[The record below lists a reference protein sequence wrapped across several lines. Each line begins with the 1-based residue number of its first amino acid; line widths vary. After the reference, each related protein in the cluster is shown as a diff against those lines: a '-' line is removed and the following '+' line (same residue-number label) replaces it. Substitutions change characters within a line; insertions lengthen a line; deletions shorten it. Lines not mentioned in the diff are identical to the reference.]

1 MATLNQVRET
11 LQLSTGA
18 QNLVQPVIDRFL
30 FESVRKYTPLRRV
43 IPRMTWKTNNFLFNK
58 RTKYPVA
65 QATIE
70 APATTGTGSVAA
82 TSSAYSQ
89 VQYPIKHIQTNLD
102 LSEFSIQIANVNGN
116 LADLELEGGSHAMV
130 YLEEM
135 FHMFGSSQATLNTL
149 RPQWDG
155 FDSLLATGNKLDAGS
170 ALIDIAMLDAMID
183 AVKVRLADELGNNYF
198 FLVTPKLQSAIN
210 RLFVQYERWF
220 SKVRVFTRDDYGIPD
235 APVVDN
241 YMDAGIEVVSYRGVP
256 IIESSFLSSLGQM
269 TSVSAGAS
277 GTGSQLVNAQYSYVV
292 EVVTDY
298 GISLAC
304 PEVQI
309 TPTAGQNVT
318 LSWATPAI
326 TDADGNVRANLLFR
340 IHRSLAGGA
349 SGSETLYAMVSALDN
364 TDTAITSFVDT
375 GAPIVPS
382 TTPGA
387 YAVTVATNVGATQAL
402 PDSVTFPRIQSG
414 SQLVEDMYLMPR
426 TSDIMTVAAVNEMRT
441 KLLAQVNARTI
452 QMALIADETLA
463 LRGPTFGSKLCRV
476 RGN

>member
-18 QNLVQPVIDRFL
+18 QNLVQPLIDRFL

-43 IPRMTWKTNNFLFNK
+43 IPRRTWTTNSFLFNK

-65 QATIE
+65 QATTE
-70 APATTGTGSVAA
+70 APPTSGTGSVAA
-82 TSSAYSQ
+82 TNSAYSQ
-89 VQYPIKHIQTNLD
+89 VGYPIKHTQVNLD

-116 LADLELEGGSHAMV
+116 LADLELEGASHAMV

-155 FDSLLATGNKLDAGS
+155 FDMLLAGGNKIDAGTQ
-170 ALIDIAMLDAMID
+170 LVDIAMLDAMID

-198 FLVTPKLQSAIN
+198 FLVSPKLQSAIN

-220 SKVRVFTRDDYGIPD
+220 SKVMVFTRDDYGIPD

-256 IIESSFLSSLGQM
+256 IIESSFLASLGQM
-269 TSVSAGAS
+269 STVSASAA
-277 GTGSQLVNAQYSYVV
+277 GTGSQLANAQYSYVV

-298 GISLAC
+298 GISQASA
-304 PEVQI
+304 EVQI

-318 LSWATPAI
+318 LSWTAPQI
-326 TDADGNVRANLLFR
+326 TDADGNVRTNLLYR

-349 SGSETLYAMVSALDN
+349 SGSESLYAVVSALDN
-364 TDTAITSFVDT
+364 NDAAITSWVDT
-375 GAPIVPS
+375 GAPVVPA

-387 YAVTVATNVGATQAL
+387 FAVTVAANTGGTQAL
-402 PDSVTFPRIQSG
+402 PDGVTFPRIQSG
-414 SQLVEDMYLMPR
+414 IQVVEDMYLMPR
-426 TSDIMTVAAVNEMRT
+426 TADIMTVAAVNEMRT
-441 KLLAQVNARTI
+441 KMLAQVNARTI
-452 QMALIADETLA
+452 QMALVGDETLA

-476 RGN
+476 RAA